1 MSRTIINVSAIIDA
15 SRQINSAKTYV
26 SSAKSSFTQTKNS
39 IDGKIKNRYNINE
52 RLCTVQRQL
61 SNIDSK
67 IGRIRLTV
75 QSGANQYCETD
86 DRVESWKKDL
96 KNNIGARA
104 YGTITSNWAS
114 YFKNDDDISELQQK
128 NGTRES
134 HKRDKLEELI
144 TKTKPY
150 VIGNVLNIV
159 SPVTGL
165 LYITSGVVHGKTPF
179 FVDETRTPDAKA
191 AADWLG
197 YELSEDKLG
206 ITAWLG
212 KASASAQNEWGH
224 AGVNAY
230 LGKAKAEVDTE
241 FAFMETKKKKE
252 YKNGEWEET
261 TVTEFVKAE
270 VGGSASVSAVSIDG
284 KAGIGTDMLGGE
296 VQGEVSAGNAKI
308 EAKGKFSVGDEG
320 INANLQGEAMVSAV
334 EGEVKGTINILG
346 IEVTGK
352 IGGHAGAL
360 GVGGKVGVE
369 KNKFVLE
376 GEVAALLG
384 VSGGVEIGFNDEGWD
399 NFTDGVGDF
408 VDFVTFWD

>member
-96 KNNIGARA
+96 KNNVGARA
-104 YGTITSNWAS
+104 YGNITSSWAS

-165 LYITSGVVHGKTPF
+165 LYITSGVVHGKMPS
-179 FVDETRTPDAKA
+179 VINETRSPYVNT

-197 YELSEDKLG
+197 YELSDDGPG

-212 KASASAQNEWGH
+212 KASASSQKEWGY

-230 LGKAKAEVDTE
+230 LGKAKADVDAD
-241 FAFMETKKKKE
+241 FSFMKSSKKKE
-252 YKNGEWEET
+252 YVDGKWVEK

-270 VGGSASVSAVSIDG
+270 VGGSAAVSAASIDG
-284 KAGIGTDMLGGE
+284 KAGLGSDMLGVE
-296 VQGEVSAGNAKI
+296 VKAEGSAGNAKV
-308 EAKGKFSVGDEG
+308 EAKGKFSITEDGV
-320 INANLQGEAMVSAV
+320 NANLKGEAMVSAV
-334 EGEVKGTINILG
+334 EGEAKGTINILG
-346 IEVTGK
+346 IEITGK
-352 IGGHAGAL
+352 IGGYAGAV
-360 GVGGKVGVE
+360 GVEGKVGIE
-369 KNKFVLE
+369 DNKFVME
-376 GEVAALLG
+376 GGAAALLG
-384 VSGGVEIGFNDEGWD
+384 VSGGVEIGFNNEGWD
-399 NFTDGVGDF
+399 NF